1 MTALADLLVTQSVSQ
16 IFNTLLGV
24 YQANGFPVTAWQVGG
39 VERTRLMAI
48 ATALADVS
56 GQYIPAIA
64 GGSLLDYS
72 PNYPGW
78 TALTAAQ
85 IFELAQNLA
94 GFTFGNIVAANTAAS
109 AYPFTAGQLIFV
121 FGTSRRRYICTG
133 SGTIPASGGGSLTIP
148 VIADNA
154 GSVYTEPTSSA
165 DITLVTPLPGVT
177 LTNPPPTPNY
187 ASPTGT
193 HGGSGTGTIT
203 AGGAPVGPHS
213 LVVNITSTGQTG
225 VATFSYSLDGAAFV
239 AAGAVSSLTN
249 VGGTGINITLANG
262 AINPSFVIGDT
273 YSFTTPGS
281 WITSQGSDIETDTAL
296 AARCRNRWS
305 SLSAIPTQSL
315 YQLLA
320 TSTPSVGSQVTQC
333 FVAPDA
339 TINNKINVVVSGPG
353 GVLPGATIT
362 AIQAYINPR
371 TRLCDNPVVQS
382 PSTLAVTIAFSYTV
396 PSSLQAAASASIT
409 AALQAYMA
417 AVGVNATIRIAAI
430 VELVMEVNGVV
441 DCTGVTINGVAANLT
456 LGSPST
462 FVLPAYPPTINATAV
477 NI

>member
-56 GQYIPAIA
+56 GNYIPAIA

-85 IFELAQNLA
+85 IFELSQNLA
-94 GFTFGNIVAANTAAS
+94 GFTFGNIVATNAS
-109 AYPFTAGQLIFV
+109 AGSYAFTAGQLIFV

-148 VIADNA
+148 VIAEFA
-154 GSVYTEPTSSA
+154 GSVYSDPSSSA
-165 DITLVTPLPGVT
+165 DITLVTPLAGVS
-177 LTNPPPTPNY
+177 LTNPASTY
-187 ASPTGT
+187 ASTTGT

-203 AGGAPVGPHS
+203 ASGSPVGPHS

-225 VATFSYSLDGAAFV
+225 VATLSYSLDGAAFV

-281 WITSQGSDIETDTAL
+281 WITSQGSDTETDTAL

-305 SLSAIPTQSL
+305 SLSAIPTQSY

-362 AIQAYINPR
+362 AIQSYINPR

-430 VELVMEVNGVV
+430 VELVMAVSGVV

-456 LGSPST
+456 LGSPTT
-462 FVLPAYPPTINATAV
+462 FVLPTYPPTINATAV

>member
-1 MTALADLLVTQSVSQ
+1 MTALSDLLVTQSVSQ
-16 IFNTLLGV
+16 IFQTLLGV

-56 GQYIPAIA
+56 GNYIPAIA

-85 IFELAQNLA
+85 IFELSQNLA
-94 GFTFGNIVAANTAAS
+94 GFTFGNIVAANSAAS
-109 AYPFTAGQLIFV
+109 AYAFTAGQLTFV
-121 FGTSRRRYICTG
+121 FGTSQRRYINTG
-133 SGTIPASGGGSLTIP
+133 SGTIPASGGGTLTIP
-148 VIADNA
+148 VIAENA
-154 GSVYTEPTSSA
+154 GSAYIEPSSSA
-165 DITLVTPLPGVT
+165 AITLVTPLPGVT
-177 LTNPPPTPNY
+177 LTNPASTY
-187 ASPTGT
+187 ASTTGT

-203 AGGAPVGPHS
+203 ASGSPVAPHS

-239 AAGAVSSLTN
+239 AAGAVASLTN
-249 VGGTGINITLANG
+249 IGGTGINITLANG
-262 AINPSFVIGDT
+262 AINPSFVVGDT

-281 WITSQGSDIETDTAL
+281 WITSQGSDIETNVAL
-296 AARCRNRWS
+296 ATRCRNRWA

-320 TSTPSVGSQVTQC
+320 TSTPSVGSQVTQ
-333 FVAPDA
+333 VSVVPDPS
-339 TINNKINVVVSGPG
+339 INNKINVVVSGPG

-362 AIQAYINPR
+362 AIQAYITPR
-371 TRLCDNPVVQS
+371 ARLCDNPIVQS
-382 PSTLAVTIAFSYTV
+382 PSTTPVTYAFIYTV
-396 PSSLQAAASASIT
+396 PASQAAAAAIAINT
-409 AALQAYMA
+409 ALLAYTA
-417 AVGVNATIRIAAI
+417 AVGVNGSIRIADIIQI
-430 VELVMEVNGVV
+430 VMDVAGVV
-441 DCTGVTINGVAANLT
+441 DCNSVTINGVAANLT
-456 LGSPST
+456 LGSPAT
-462 FVLPAYPPTINATAV
+462 FVLPFYPPTINPTPV